1 MAPPGLGHLKSITND
16 AVTTAAREDGL
27 LHGKFIFRAGIEP
40 PADIG
45 VFALVILA
53 HDDKI
58 DLARSKILY
67 RGLDPRKQAH
77 RPDVGVLLELAAN
90 RNQQAPQRDVIGHA
104 RVAYRA
110 QKNRIEG
117 PKLLQSVFRHHAAG
131 FQIALATPVE
141 LFPGER
147 KTEAARRGLGDANA
161 FRHYFLANAIAG
173 NGSDFVASRSGSGH
187 PAAVRQSAN
196 RSACSYRA
204 RSLALWRN

>member
-1 MAPPGLGHLKSITND
+1 MAPPCLGHLECITNN

-27 LHGKFIFRAGIEP
+27 LDGKFVFRAGIEP

-45 VFALVILA
+45 VLAFIIFAHHA
-53 HDDKI
+53 EI
-58 DLARSKILY
+58 DLAGSKILY
-67 RGLDPRKQAH
+67 RGLDARKQAH
-77 RPDVGVLLELAAN
+77 RPDVCVLLELAAN

-117 PKLLQSVFRHHAAG
+117 PELFESVFRHHASG

-147 KTEAARRGLGDANA
+147 KTEAARRGLGHANA

-173 NGSDFVASRSGSGH
+173 NGGDFVASRSGSGH

-204 RSLALWRN
+204 RSLAL